1 MVYHL
6 GIRIQSVGR
15 VLSTSVRSETILIP
29 ELQFTT
35 LNTNL
40 VLTCLESSKLI
51 DFLKKTRWLD
61 QVSDLTPIFKVRS
74 QIPLFLFHPQNCPS
88 LLLASAIVVTESW
101 KTMIWC
107 RCSPFII
114 IFKSLLLLVT
124 FPTVMLI
131 FCKRWHLRGA
141 WLFLH
146 RHLRLYFMMMNLKA
160 WEQDSSLVGEEDSN
174 LGKEW
179 VLGIWF
185 FHINN
190 IYDNILYYYMALW
203 IRCMSWGWNFKNTY
217 GR

>member
-1 MVYHL
+1 MNPLNWSIFWKKLVDSTKFRIWLQYSKL
-6 GIRIQSVGR
+6 GHKSLFFFFIHKIA
-15 VLSTSVRSETILIP
+15 LLYC
-29 ELQFTT
+29 L
-35 LNTNL
+35 L
-40 VLTCLESSKLI
+40 VLL
-51 DFLKKTRWLD
+51 W
-61 QVSDLTPIFKVRS
+61 
-74 QIPLFLFHPQNCPS
+74 S
-88 LLLASAIVVTESW
+88 LVTESW

-179 VLGIWF
+179 VLGILF